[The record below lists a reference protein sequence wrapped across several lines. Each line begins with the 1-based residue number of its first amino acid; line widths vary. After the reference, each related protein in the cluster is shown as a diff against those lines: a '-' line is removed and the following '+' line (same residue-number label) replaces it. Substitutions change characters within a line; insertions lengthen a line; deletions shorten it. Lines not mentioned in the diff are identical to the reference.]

1 MYRLDPRYAPAPGAV
16 LATGWQAVAAQLPQ
30 GPATVAVDG
39 PPTVDWDALAA
50 RLTEGLTARGTAVRT
65 LDLRAHHATPAEVRR
80 RTESTEDAQ
89 DPYYCRLAETSLRDL
104 FDDLPQ
110 PRPPVGR
117 ELLLVVG
124 PGAALVPHDLLWYAD
139 LPKRHAEAA
148 VTAGTGRNLGLPA
161 GEGDLR
167 RLFYIDWPVLDRHR
181 DALAPRVDA
190 WLDVQ
195 DHESPTSI
203 DGAGLRATSAE
214 LARRPVRTRPY
225 FNSTPWGGHWGQRAL
240 GFAPGARNTALGYEL
255 IAPEAGVL
263 IGTHPGQQVE
273 IPFQLL
279 CVLHADDL
287 LGPRVRA
294 RFGTSF
300 PIRFDYL
307 DTVGGGNLSVHCH
320 PKEPYMRERFG
331 WAYTQ
336 HETYYMTLGGPD
348 TRVFLGL
355 REDVDLDLFRK
366 EIEEA
371 AHDGVPMDPED
382 HVMTFPAEQG
392 RLFMIPAGTPH
403 ASGAGNLVLE
413 ISATPYLYSL
423 RFYDW
428 LRPDADGNPRQLP
441 YEHGLA
447 NLETGRR
454 GAAVERD
461 LVQEP
466 RTLRRGEGWREELL
480 GALEEMFYEVRRY
493 TLDTDAVADD
503 DTAGRFHVL
512 NVAEGEGVVLYT
524 AEGER
529 HTLSYAET
537 LTVPAAVG
545 PYRIAAVGEGA
556 VRVVK
561 ALVRSDEPG
570 VRPGRPR
577 VRPDHSGVRPGHS
590 RADA

>member
-1 MYRLDPRYAPAPGAV
+1 MYRLDPRHAPAPWAV
-16 LATGWQAVAAQLPQ
+16 LATGWRAVAAQLPK
-30 GPATVAVDG
+30 GPVTVAVDG
-39 PPTVDWDALAA
+39 PPTADWDGLAA
-50 RLTEGLTARGTAVRT
+50 RLAEELTAHGTTLTA
-65 LDLRAHHATPAEVRR
+65 LDLRAHHAPPAEVRR
-80 RTESTEDAQ
+80 RTDDTD
-89 DPYYCRLAETSLRDL
+89 DPYYCRLAENDLGDL
-104 FDDLPQ
+104 FDDLPRP
-110 PRPPVGR
+110 PRPRPG
-117 ELLLVVG
+117 ELVLLYG
-124 PGAALVPHDLLWYAD
+124 PGASLLTHDVLWYAD

-148 VTAGTGRNLGLPA
+148 VTAGTGHNLGLPH
-161 GEGDLR
+161 ETGDLR
-167 RLFYIDWPVLDRHR
+167 RLFFIDWPLLDRHR
-181 DALAPRVDA
+181 DALAPHVDG

-195 DHESPTSI
+195 DPERPTWI
-203 DGAGLRATSAE
+203 DGYGLRATLAD

-225 FNSTPWGGHWGQRAL
+225 FNSTPWGGHWAQREL
-240 GFAPGARNTALGYEL
+240 GFSPEARNTALGYEL

-263 IGTHPGQQVE
+263 IGPHRGQQVE

-279 CVLHADDL
+279 CVLHPDAL
-287 LGPRVRA
+287 LGPEVRA

-307 DTVGGGNLSVHCH
+307 DTVDGGDLSVHCH

-331 WAYTQ
+331 WPYTQ
-336 HETYYMTLGGPD
+336 HETYYMTLGSPD

-355 REDVDLDLFRK
+355 REDADLDLFRK

-371 AHDGVPMDPED
+371 AHDGVPMDPAD
-382 HVMTFPAEQG
+382 HVLTFPAERG

-454 GAAVERD
+454 GDAVTRD

-466 RTLRRGEGWREELL
+466 RTLRTGEGWREELI
-480 GALEEMFYEVRRY
+480 GALDEMFYEVRRHVIGEE
-493 TLDTDAVADD
+493 AEVPD

-512 NVAEGEGVVLYT
+512 NVVEGEGVLLRT
-524 AEGER
+524 AAGDR
-529 HTLSYAET
+529 YTLSYAET

-545 PYRIAAVGEGA
+545 AYRLTAIGAAPVK
-556 VRVVK
+556 VVK
-561 ALVRSDEPG
+561 ALVRP
-570 VRPGRPR
+570 
-577 VRPDHSGVRPGHS
+577 HT
-590 RADA
+590 DA

>member
-1 MYRLDPRYAPAPGAV
+1 MYRLDPRYAPAPGTV
-16 LATGWQAVAAQLPQ
+16 LATGWQAVAAQLPH
-30 GPATVAVDG
+30 GSATVAVDG

-50 RLTEGLTARGTAVRT
+50 RLTEELAALGTTVRT
-65 LDLRAHHATPAEVRR
+65 LDLRTHHALPTEVRR
-80 RTESTEDAQ
+80 RTESARDTE
-89 DPYYCRLAETSLRDL
+89 DPYYCRLAETPLRDF
-104 FDDLPQ
+104 FDEL
-110 PRPPVGR
+110 PRPAPPTGR
-117 ELLLVVG
+117 ELLLVHG
-124 PGAALVPHDLLWYAD
+124 PGAALLPHDLLWYAD
-139 LPKRHAEAA
+139 LPKRYAEAA
-148 VTAGTGRNLGLPA
+148 VAAGTGRNLGLP
-161 GEGDLR
+161 GERPELR
-167 RLFYIDWPVLDRHR
+167 RLFYVDWPVLDRHR
-181 DALAPRVDA
+181 DALAPRVDG

-195 DHESPTSI
+195 DGDRPTYV
-203 DGAGLRATSAE
+203 DGDGLRASLSS
-214 LARRPVRTRPY
+214 LARRPVRTCPY
-225 FNSTPWGGHWGQRAL
+225 FNSTPWGGHWAQRRL

-255 IAPEAGVL
+255 IAPEAGVV
-263 IGTHPGQQVE
+263 IGTHAGQRAE

-279 CVLHADDL
+279 CVLHPDDL
-287 LGPRVRA
+287 LGPAVSA

-320 PKEPYMRERFG
+320 PKEPYMKERFG
-331 WAYTQ
+331 WSYTQ
-336 HETYYMTLGGPD
+336 HETYYMALGRPD

-355 REDVDLDLFRK
+355 REDADLDRFRK

-382 HVMTFPAEQG
+382 HVMTFPAHQG

-428 LRPDADGNPRQLP
+428 LRPDADGRPRPLP

-454 GAAVERD
+454 GAAVARD

-466 RTLRRGEGWREELL
+466 RTLREGAGWYEELL
-480 GALEEMFYEVRRY
+480 GALPEMFYEVRRH
-493 TLDTDAVADD
+493 TLETDAVADD
-503 DTAGRFHVL
+503 DTEGRFHVL
-512 NVAEGEGVVLYT
+512 NVVAGEGVMLT
-524 AEGER
+524 TGAGER
-529 HTLSYAET
+529 HLLSYAET

-545 PYRIAAVGEGA
+545 PYRLAAIGEGP

-561 ALVRSDEPG
+561 ALVRRDPPG
-570 VRPGRPR
+570 EHV
-577 VRPDHSGVRPGHS
+577 
-590 RADA
+590 

>member
-1 MYRLDPRYAPAPGAV
+1 MYRLDPRHAPAPGTV
-16 LATGWQAVAAQLPQ
+16 LATGWQAVVARLPR
-30 GPATVAVDG
+30 GPVTVAVEG
-39 PPTVDWDALAA
+39 PPTADWDGLAA
-50 RLTEGLTARGTAVRT
+50 RLTEELGAHGTAVVP
-65 LDLRAHHATPAEVRR
+65 LDLRAHHAPPAEVRR
-80 RTESTEDAQ
+80 RTDDPDQ
-89 DPYYCRLAETSLRDL
+89 PRDPYFCRLADNTLREL
-104 FDDLPQ
+104 FDDLPTP
-110 PRPPVGR
+110 PRPGAR
-117 ELLLVVG
+117 QLVLVYG
-124 PGAALVPHDLLWYAD
+124 PGAALLPHDVLWYAD
-139 LPKRHAEAA
+139 LPKRYAEAA
-148 VTAGTGRNLGLPA
+148 VSAGAGRNLGLPY
-161 GEGDLR
+161 ERGDLR

-181 DALAPRVDA
+181 DTLASGVDG

-195 DHESPTSI
+195 EPERPTWI
-203 DGAGLRATSAE
+203 DGAGLRATLAG

-225 FNSTPWGGHWGQRAL
+225 FNSTPWGGHWAQREL
-240 GFAPGARNTALGYEL
+240 GFNPGARNTALGYEL

-263 IGTHPGQQVE
+263 IGPHEGQQAE

-279 CVLHADDL
+279 CALHPDAL
-287 LGPRVRA
+287 LGPQVRA

-307 DTVGGGNLSVHCH
+307 DTVEGGDLSVHCH

-331 WAYTQ
+331 WTYTQ
-336 HETYYMTLGGPD
+336 HETYYMTLGSPD

-355 REDVDLDLFRK
+355 REDADTDLFRK
-366 EIEEA
+366 QIEKA
-371 AHDGVPMDPED
+371 AHDGVPMDPAD
-382 HVMTFPAEQG
+382 HVLTFPAEQG

-454 GAAVERD
+454 GDAVARD

-466 RTLRRGEGWREELL
+466 RTLRHGTGWREELI
-480 GALEEMFYEVRRY
+480 GALDEMFYEVRRHV
-493 TLDTDAVADD
+493 LDTDAELPD

-512 NVAEGEGVVLYT
+512 NVVEGEGVLLRT
-524 AEGER
+524 AAGER
-529 HTLSYAET
+529 LTLAYAET

-545 PYRIAAVGEGA
+545 PYRLTAIGDAPVK
-556 VRVVK
+556 VVK
-561 ALVRSDEPG
+561 ALVRPDAGAP
-570 VRPGRPR
+570 RP
-577 VRPDHSGVRPGHS
+577 
-590 RADA
+590 ATAT